1 MTNSELLL
9 ELLLQLTV
17 ILSACKLVS
26 YFGKRYLG
34 QTEVVGEMLA
44 GIMLGPSLFGMI
56 APNLQQWLFPKSPI
70 IADATHLFPNPS
82 MSILYTL
89 SQVGLMIYMFL
100 VGLDLDMNLLRN
112 RAKSAGIVSIA
123 GILVPFAL
131 GAIAAFGL
139 HGKELFSSNITPWA
153 AALYM
158 GASMS
163 ITAFPMLAR
172 ILHERGLIKTKLGT
186 LVLAAG
192 SLDDA
197 IAWCLLALVLASIKS
212 SINVAIIAIGGT
224 LAYVIFMWFFG
235 QRILRIFSY
244 WTRRDGEVTIQTLTS
259 VFIIM
264 MVCAYYTDSIGVHAI
279 FGAFVLGIVM
289 PRGHFAESVHRHLEY
304 LTTSLLEPIFFVFS
318 GLNTQIGLLNSPH
331 LWAITLLITLIAVL
345 GKGLACTLAAR
356 YSGENWRNSMTVGAL
371 MNTRGMMELIILN
384 IGLELGVITPTLFTI
399 MVIMAIITT
408 VMCSPLVTFLVHPSQ
423 SSASEVL
430 NQK

>member
-304 LTTSLLEPIFFVFS
+304 LTTSLLVPIFFVFS

-423 SSASEVL
+423 SSESEVL